1 MPYKSI
7 VSFVH
12 DHATDMPA
20 VLTAASLAD
29 EVQAHL
35 SVVCLGIDRT
45 NPGAYYGGANAI
57 ALQQSLELAEAEARQ
72 NEETVAKSL
81 GVWSLPWE
89 TIPITAQVG
98 ALTPVISDRAQ
109 LADLIVLPKPYA
121 KNRGVEDVVIL
132 ESALFRTRV
141 PVLELPEGHD
151 SAPKA

>member
-1 MPYKSI
+1 
-7 VSFVH
+7 
-12 DHATDMPA
+12 MPA

-81 GVWSLPWE
+81 GVWCGRC
-89 TIPITAQVG
+89 QG
-98 ALTPVISDRAQ
+98 R
-109 LADLIVLPKPYA
+109 
-121 KNRGVEDVVIL
+121 
-132 ESALFRTRV
+132 
-141 PVLELPEGHD
+141 
-151 SAPKA
+151 